1 MTGPAECAVSIRGLS
16 KRFDTAHVLHDIDL
30 DVAAGHVVVLVGPSG
45 SGKTTLLRSINL
57 LERPTTGRLTVG
69 GTTLSFAPA
78 GPAITRTEAAAIR
91 EVRLKTAMVFQ
102 AFNLFPHMTA
112 LANVAEGLISVKQM
126 AKPAAHVQ
134 AMSLL
139 QRMSLVDKANA
150 FPATLSGGQKQRVA
164 IARALALRPRD
175 GFCPRDRRPG
185 RLHGGRTNPLRRTT
199 RCLLPQRRSAD
210 REIPVRDPVVIAR
223 RAIVES
229 SGESRFDASTSLE
242 TTNCR

>member
-112 LANVAEGLISVKQM
+112 LANVAEGLISVK
-126 AKPAAHVQ
+126 
-134 AMSLL
+134 
-139 QRMSLVDKANA
+139 
-150 FPATLSGGQKQRVA
+150 
-164 IARALALRPRD
+164 
-175 GFCPRDRRPG
+175 
-185 RLHGGRTNPLRRTT
+185 
-199 RCLLPQRRSAD
+199 
-210 REIPVRDPVVIAR
+210 
-223 RAIVES
+223 
-229 SGESRFDASTSLE
+229 
-242 TTNCR
+242 